1 MRLVFILTV
10 NLNATP
16 ANPGEMV
23 VFSHVKCAWSSSWR
37 YIYLPLP
44 PTPEKSLCFSCK
56 IRLTTLK
63 LFRNDCSSGKICMAP
78 RTRLFQIAWPGWTEM
93 VRKVS
98 GHFEKISFAFRLTG
112 VVIRPPANGYNHPY
126 KVPKMSGLMT
136 PDFGERQTFSGV
148 SPSFPECPYALCN
161 HVVSAPPFPWRG

>member
-1 MRLVFILTV
+1 MTVAAEKFVWHQGRVCSRLLDLVGL
-10 NLNATP
+10 
-16 ANPGEMV
+16 
-23 VFSHVKCAWSSSWR
+23 KW
-37 YIYLPLP
+37 Y
-44 PTPEKSLCFSCK
+44 EKFLG
-56 IRLTTLK
+56 TLK
-63 LFRNDCSSGKICMAP
+63 RS
-78 RTRLFQIAWPGWTEM
+78 
-93 VRKVS
+93 V
-98 GHFEKISFAFRLTG
+98 FAFRLTG